1 MENIKNNYLKLK
13 TLMNEAKENY
23 KIFQLLNSDKKITK
37 IFEHNLKINSE
48 IIKNACLYKSIML
61 LCRVFVDLNKHA
73 YTINKLLKDIKKNC
87 SQINDSNIKETV
99 SFVESKLQEKEKT
112 MSRLRKRR
120 NKQYAHNDK
129 DFFINERKIKEEL
142 PLYFS
147 DKEGL
152 IMLWEI
158 IEKKLD
164 FIFNIKSSI

>member
-1 MENIKNNYLKLK
+1 
-13 TLMNEAKENY
+13 
-23 KIFQLLNSDKKITK
+23 
-37 IFEHNLKINSE
+37 
-48 IIKNACLYKSIML
+48 
-61 LCRVFVDLNKHA
+61 
-73 YTINKLLKDIKKNC
+73 
-87 SQINDSNIKETV
+87 
-99 SFVESKLQEKEKT
+99 